1 MTTIGSLN
9 GRTALITG
17 AAGNIGRA
25 VAVKLAAEGAMVIAS
40 DHERAAKE
48 LTATANACREVSV
61 VDGGDAA
68 RTVTFDVTDRDAVAA
83 AVAAGPLP
91 DLVFNNAGYQGMFCN
106 ILDADAQDFEKIMAV
121 NVTGVF
127 NVLQATA
134 QALNGAG
141 RFGSIVNTAS
151 MAGVSGAPNMGAYS
165 TSKAAVIGLTKSAA
179 KDLAPFGIRVN
190 AISPGFIGPGVMWDT
205 QVAAQAAVESPYYA
219 DDPAQV
225 AEQMVGMVP
234 LGRVGSLEEVADV
247 TYFLLSD
254 LSSFLTGTNTEISGG
269 GA

>member
-1 MTTIGSLN
+1 MTIDGSLA
-9 GRTALITG
+9 GRTALVTG

-25 VAVKLAAEGAMVIAS
+25 VAVKLAAEGAVVIAA
-40 DHERAAKE
+40 DHERA
-48 LTATANACREVSV
+48 
-61 VDGGDAA
+61 VDGLAETVELCEEASSIDDGGA
-68 RTVTFDVTDRDAVAA
+68 RAVTFDVTDRGAVTAA
-83 AVAAGPLP
+83 MAAEPTP
-91 DLVFNNAGYQGMFCN
+91 DLVFNNAGYQGRFCN
-106 ILDADAQDFEKIMAV
+106 ILDADGEDFAKVMAV

-127 NVLQATA
+127 NVLQVTA
-134 QALNGAG
+134 AALRAEG
-141 RFGSIVNTAS
+141 RSGSIVNSAS

-205 QVAAQAAVESPYYA
+205 QVAAQAAVPSPYYA
-219 DDPAQV
+219 DDPAEV

-269 GA
+269 GG